1 MKWIAVF
8 AVAATVTYLF
18 TTEKGK
24 RIRNEITGLVHEG
37 KELKDYLG
45 NIATDV
51 RKQGLQYG
59 EQPEPVAS
67 RRLN

>member
-1 MKWIAVF
+1 MKWIAIL
-8 AVAATVTYLF
+8 AAAAGAIYLF

-24 RIRNEITGLVHEG
+24 RIRKEITGLVHEG

-51 RKQGLQYG
+51 KKQGLQYG

-67 RRLN
+67 RQ